1 MYWQKWY
8 HEKFY
13 NFVKKDWIWW
23 RHKKKYWFFYSDLN
37 NLCRKSVEREKCF
50 KKYEFSKNRLR
61 NLIGLKKIEKT
72 EKGLQLQKNNNNNIK
87 WEE

>member
-1 MYWQKWY
+1 MKTQ
-8 HEKFY
+8 
-13 NFVKKDWIWW
+13 
-23 RHKKKYWFFYSDLN
+23 KKYWFFYSDLN

-72 EKGLQLQKNNNNNIK
+72 EKGLQLQKNNNNIK
-87 WEE
+87 WEVKKRRGELLKIPTRRKLI